1 MSEEEENPKELEH
14 GNFLYREGRDDLLN
28 LSYHPLYKLEAT
40 MKRMVLKLM
49 LQLISLLWL
58 TKASAAVAASL
69 AKPNCTEKCG
79 SVSIPY
85 PFGIGDGC
93 YLNTWFEI
101 SCNRSFRPF
110 LTSVNLEVLNVSV
123 LQGTVRVNSPVV
135 SECDDTEWVVHGQ
148 NASVDLRESPF
159 FYSDTYN
166 TFVVIGCDNLGFS
179 ILNGVVMGGCL
190 AICNISVSSKLI
202 SDQFNGV
209 VNGCYGINCCQTQ
222 IPIRLG
228 TFNVNITSPGVKST
242 QYGCRSACLAEK
254 NWFSNSTWN
263 YFIEDFR
270 QVRYVPAVLE
280 WGIGPTAYS
289 LGVCSTD
296 GYVSKNGTDYNRCSC
311 MKGYSGNPY
320 LPNGCQDVD
329 ECAQQNTNSCLWD
342 CINTV
347 GSYRCSCP
355 SGYLDVGNSSVSN
368 SSSTRNSSVGADCM
382 KVSEFRSRRSQ
393 AKVIGIG
400 ISIGTVGLLFL
411 LLASLWMY
419 QIVKRKKN
427 TKLKQKF
434 FKQNGGLLLQQQMS
448 SDEGNVE
455 KTKIFT
461 AKELEKATDNYNDNR
476 ILGQGG
482 HGTVYKGMLTDG
494 RIVAVKKSKIVD
506 EGQIE
511 QFINEVAIL
520 SQINHR
526 NVVKLFGCCLE
537 TEVPMLVY
545 EFISSGTLFDHIHDQ
560 SEEFSISWN
569 DRLRIATEVAG
580 AVAYLHS
587 AASIPIYH
595 RDIKSTNILLDEKY
609 RAKVADF
616 GTSRS
621 ISTDKTHLTTLVQG
635 TFGYLDPEYFQ
646 SSQFTEKSDV
656 YSFGVVL
663 VELLTG
669 QKPISSIRSQEER
682 SLAVHFISSMKENRL
697 FDILDTRVVTESEK
711 EELIAVSSLA
721 KRCLNLNGKKR
732 PTMKEVA
739 MNLEGMRMY
748 QGNLHVQQNHQDVE
762 YYITETS
769 GPWDAYSTSTGYAS
783 LESNAKS
790 SLDTKALLL
799 NSSC

>member
-1 MSEEEENPKELEH
+1 
-14 GNFLYREGRDDLLN
+14 
-28 LSYHPLYKLEAT
+28 
-40 MKRMVLKLM
+40 MVLKLM

-58 TKASAAVAASL
+58 TKASAVAGSI
-69 AKPNCTEKCG
+69 AKHNCPEKCG
-79 SVSIPY
+79 NVSIPY

-93 YLNTWFEI
+93 YINKWFEI
-101 SCNRSFRPF
+101 NCNHSFRPILKSF
-110 LTSVNLEVLNVSV
+110 NLEVLQVSL

-135 SECDDTEWVVHGQ
+135 SRCFDPPRVVSGK
-148 NASVDLRESPF
+148 NPRVDLRGSPF
-159 FYSDTYN
+159 FYSETYN
-166 TFVVIGCDNLGFS
+166 RFAATGCDNLAFT
-179 ILNGVVMGGCL
+179 ILNGKVIGGCMS
-190 AICNISVSSKLI
+190 ICNVSGILA
-202 SDQFNGV
+202 
-209 VNGCYGINCCQTQ
+209 NGCNGISCCQTQ
-222 IPIRLG
+222 IPFRLQ
-228 TFNVNITSPGVKST
+228 TFNVNITSTGVIDE
-242 QYGCRSACLAEK
+242 QYGCRSACLVEK
-254 NWFSNSTWN
+254 NWFSNSTWD
-263 YFIEDFR
+263 YFMFHFPD
-270 QVRYVPAVLE
+270 QVRNVPAVLE
-280 WGIGPTAYS
+280 WGIANGTCKLNQTTNSTAS
-289 LGVCSTD
+289 CSTD
-296 GYVSKNGTDYNRCSC
+296 ARCSKNGTDYYHCYC
-311 MKGYSGNPY
+311 MKGYRGNPY
-320 LPNGCQDVD
+320 LPHGCQDVD
-329 ECAQQNTNSCLWD
+329 ECAEPKTSRCDWD

-355 SGYLDVGNSSVSN
+355 PGYFDMSSKKKGKYC
-368 SSSTRNSSVGADCM
+368 TM
-382 KVSEFRSRRSQ
+382 SEFRGTRSQ
-393 AKVIGIG
+393 VKVVGLGIGIG
-400 ISIGTVGLLFL
+400 VGLLFL
-411 LLASLWMY
+411 LIASLGIY
-419 QIVKRKKN
+419 RIVKRKKN
-427 TKLKQKF
+427 IKLKQKF

-448 SDEGNVE
+448 SNEGSVE

-461 AKELEKATDNYNDNR
+461 AKELEKATDNYNENR

-506 EGQIE
+506 ESQIE

-537 TEVPMLVY
+537 TEVPLLVY
-545 EFISSGTLFDHIHDQ
+545 EFISNGTLFDHIHDQ
-560 SEEFSISWN
+560 SEEFPVSWN

-595 RDIKSTNILLDEKY
+595 RDIKSTNILLDDKH

-621 ISTDKTHLTTLVQG
+621 VPTDKTHLTTLVQG

-682 SLAVHFISSMKENRL
+682 SLAVHFILSIKESRL
-697 FDILDTRVVTESEK
+697 FDILDARVVTEGGK
-711 EELIAVSSLA
+711 EELIAVSNLA

-739 MNLEGMRMY
+739 MDLEGMRMY
-748 QGNLHVQQNHQDVE
+748 QGNLPVQQNHQQVE
-762 YYITETS
+762 CYITETS
-769 GPWDAYSTSTGYAS
+769 GPWDACSTSTGYAS
-783 LESNAKS
+783 LENSATS
-790 SLDTKALLL
+790 PLDTKPLLL

>member
-1 MSEEEENPKELEH
+1 MV
-14 GNFLYREGRDDLLN
+14 
-28 LSYHPLYKLEAT
+28 
-40 MKRMVLKLM
+40 KRMAIKLM
-49 LQLISLLWL
+49 FQLISLLWL
-58 TKASAAVAASL
+58 TKASSAVAASI

-79 SVSIPY
+79 NVSIPY

-93 YLNTWFEI
+93 YINKWFEI
-101 SCNRSFRPF
+101 SCNSSLRPF

-123 LQGTVRVNSPVV
+123 MRGKVRVNSPVV
-135 SECDDTEWVVHGQ
+135 SECNDTEWVVRGE
-148 NASVDLRESPF
+148 NASVNLRRSPF
-159 FYSDTYN
+159 FYSETYN
-166 TFVVIGCDNLGFS
+166 TFVVTGCDNLGFS
-179 ILNGVVMGGCL
+179 MLDGKVIGGCMAL
-190 AICNISVSSKLI
+190 CNISVSDKLP
-202 SDQFNGV
+202 
-209 VNGCYGINCCQTQ
+209 NGCYGINCCQTQ

-228 TFNVNITSPGVKST
+228 TYYVNITSPGVKNT
-242 QYGCRSACLAEK
+242 QYGCRSACIAEK

-263 YFIEDFR
+263 YFLDDF
-270 QVRYVPAVLE
+270 QGVRYVPAVLE
-280 WGIGPTAYS
+280 WGLGYGRREFNHIENNS
-289 LGVCSTD
+289 SGVCSTD
-296 GYVSKNGTDYNRCSC
+296 AYFSKNGTDYDRCYC
-311 MKGYSGNPY
+311 EKGYSGNPY

-329 ECAQQNTNSCLWD
+329 ECADPNTNNCFWL
-342 CINTV
+342 CKNTV
-347 GSYRCSCP
+347 GSFRCSCP
-355 SGYLDVGNSSVSN
+355 PGSLDGGTSN
-368 SSSTRNSSVGADCM
+368 SFSSSYSSVGYNCM
-382 KVSEFRSRRSQ
+382 GLRSRRSQ

-419 QIVKRKKN
+419 QVVKRKKN
-427 TKLKQKF
+427 IKLKQKF
-434 FKQNGGLLLQQQMS
+434 FKQNGGLLLQQQMT

-461 AKELEKATDNYNDNR
+461 AKELEKATDNYNNNR

-545 EFISSGTLFDHIHDQ
+545 EFISNGTLFDHIHDQ
-560 SEEFSISWN
+560 SEEFSVSWN

-609 RAKVADF
+609 KAKVADF

-621 ISTDKTHLTTLVQG
+621 VSTDKTHLTTLVQG

-769 GPWDAYSTSTGYAS
+769 GPWDACSTSTGYAS

-790 SLDTKALLL
+790 SLDTKPLLL